1 MNLRGHFMSQK
12 RTLKTWGRRGRG
24 QIKNACAQD
33 QKGEEWGAAQQPSSE
48 GRERRRRRAEDVGV
62 VLGEAARVRD
72 VRLFH
77 QIADVGPELRRRA
90 ARAPVLGEERRRR
103 RQEQVVV
110 DGRRGPRRPR
120 ARARR
125 RRLEAGLEV
134 RRADGVVLAREGDG
148 QRGLVADAVEA
159 AAQRRLDRRRRR
171 RLGAAEGSFL
181 SPETARANVCK
192 TLARSSMRLKLSG

>member
-72 VRLFH
+72 VGLLDD
-77 QIADVGPELRRRA
+77 A
-90 ARAPVLGEERRRR
+90 ERRRCNCNFR
-103 RQEQVVV
+103 IPAAVSRPVSRVPSRC
-110 DGRRGPRRPR
+110 DKGALRG
-120 ARARR
+120 
-125 RRLEAGLEV
+125 EFW
-134 RRADGVVLAREGDG
+134 ARELTFVVSSSCFC
-148 QRGLVADAVEA
+148 R
-159 AAQRRLDRRRRR
+159 
-171 RLGAAEGSFL
+171 
-181 SPETARANVCK
+181 PETAVELTTVRY
-192 TLARSSMRLKLSG
+192 

>member
-1 MNLRGHFMSQK
+1 MA
-12 RTLKTWGRRGRG
+12 RRP
-24 QIKNACAQD
+24 KSD

-72 VRLFH
+72 VGLFH
-77 QIADVGPELRRRA
+77 QIADVRPELRRRA

-125 RRLEAGLEV
+125 RRLEA
-134 RRADGVVLAREGDG
+134 
-148 QRGLVADAVEA
+148 
-159 AAQRRLDRRRRR
+159 
-171 RLGAAEGSFL
+171 EGSAAL
-181 SPETARANVCK
+181 SSAVSRVSE
-192 TLARSSMRLKLSG
+192 

>member
-72 VRLFH
+72 VRLF
-77 QIADVGPELRRRA
+77 QVDVA
-90 ARAPVLGEERRRR
+90 A
-103 RQEQVVV
+103 
-110 DGRRGPRRPR
+110 
-120 ARARR
+120 
-125 RRLEAGLEV
+125 
-134 RRADGVVLAREGDG
+134 
-148 QRGLVADAVEA
+148 
-159 AAQRRLDRRRRR
+159 
-171 RLGAAEGSFL
+171 
-181 SPETARANVCK
+181 
-192 TLARSSMRLKLSG
+192 

>member
-1 MNLRGHFMSQK
+1 MLSIGGVSPSSGGSYECARSLHVAKENVKNVGKERTWTDQK
-12 RTLKTWGRRGRG
+12 RV
-24 QIKNACAQD
+24 CARP
-33 QKGEEWGAAQQPSSE
+33 KREGWGAAQQPSSE

-62 VLGEAARVRD
+62 VLGEAACVRD
-72 VRLFH
+72 VGLFH

-110 DGRRGPRRPR
+110 DGRGRPRRPR

-171 RLGAAEGSFL
+171 RLGAAECC
-181 SPETARANVCK
+181 TRK
-192 TLARSSMRLKLSG
+192 TPS

>member
-1 MNLRGHFMSQK
+1 MDVDRSKTAWRG
-12 RTLKTWGRRGRG
+12 
-24 QIKNACAQD
+24 D
-33 QKGEEWGAAQQPSSE
+33 QKATKKGRSGGLLGDQGSK

-72 VRLFH
+72 VGLFH
-77 QIADVGPELRRRA
+77 QIADVRPELRRRA

-125 RRLEAGLEV
+125 RRLEA
-134 RRADGVVLAREGDG
+134 
-148 QRGLVADAVEA
+148 
-159 AAQRRLDRRRRR
+159 
-171 RLGAAEGSFL
+171 
-181 SPETARANVCK
+181 
-192 TLARSSMRLKLSG
+192 